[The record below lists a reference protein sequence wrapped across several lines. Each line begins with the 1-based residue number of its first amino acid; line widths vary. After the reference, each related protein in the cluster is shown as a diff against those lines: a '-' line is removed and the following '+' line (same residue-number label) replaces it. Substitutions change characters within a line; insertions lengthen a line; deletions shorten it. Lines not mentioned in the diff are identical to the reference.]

1 MDPDLLTACRTV
13 DPAVLGPRVRAA
25 RIRAGLTQAEA
36 AGSQMSTAYV
46 SRIEAGQRRPDPTLL
61 AALAE
66 RVGTSVEQLLTGV
79 TREQGPE
86 LRTLL
91 SWVELSLATGEPG
104 RAAEQLAGVDTELA
118 ALPGD
123 ALPDVRREAA
133 WLRARLREVAGDLD
147 GAILL
152 LEDLATTG
160 VTDLSWLEVM
170 TALSRCY
177 RESGDLAR
185 AVEVGERAADV
196 LADLDLG
203 GSDEAV
209 ALTVT
214 VAAAHM
220 ERGDAAHAAR
230 TCRRAVELAERL
242 DSPRARASAYWNASI
257 IESLRGRPARA
268 LPLAQRALRLLEE
281 GPGGRN
287 LARLRTQLGL
297 LQLRLDPPA
306 PQEALEQLR
315 AAEVALLGTD
325 ASVLDLASNRLG
337 QARAVLM
344 LGRTGESEQLVADVL
359 EQVGEEAPLLA
370 AEAHLQ
376 LGEVAMAR
384 GHVAAA
390 RTGFQQA
397 VMRLSAVGAD
407 RQAAQLW
414 FDLGAQLEQV
424 GQAALALD
432 AYRRAA
438 AATGLRLQRPSVEVE
453 GGAGVRVDA
462 EGGVDSEG

>member
-1 MDPDLLTACRTV
+1 MEPDLLAACRTV

-25 RIRAGLTQAEA
+25 RLRAGLTQAEA
-36 AGSQMSTAYV
+36 AGSEMSTAYV
-46 SRIEAGQRRPDPTLL
+46 SRIEAGQRRPDPALL
-61 AALAE
+61 AALAG
-66 RVGTSVEQLLTGV
+66 RLGTSVEQLLTGV
-79 TREQGPE
+79 TREQEPE

-91 SWVELSLATGEPG
+91 SWVELSLTTGEPE
-104 RAAEQLAGVDTELA
+104 RAAEQLVGVDEELA
-118 ALPGD
+118 ALPDD
-123 ALPDVRREAA
+123 ALVDLRREAT
-133 WLRARLREVAGDLD
+133 WLRARLREVSGDLD

-152 LEDLATTG
+152 LEDLVSSGA
-160 VTDLSWLEVM
+160 TDLRWLEVM

-196 LADLDLG
+196 LADLELG

-214 VAAAHM
+214 VAAAHV
-220 ERGDAAHAAR
+220 ERGDVAHAAR

-242 DSPRARASAYWNASI
+242 ESPRARAAAYWNASI
-257 IESLRGRPARA
+257 IESLRGRPAQA

-287 LARLRTQLGL
+287 LARLRSQLGL

-306 PQEALEQLR
+306 PQEAWEQLR
-315 AAEVALLGTD
+315 TAEEALLATD
-325 ASVLDLASNRLG
+325 AGVLDLAANRLG
-337 QARAVLM
+337 QARAALL
-344 LGRTGESEQLVADVL
+344 LGRASESQRLVEDVL

-376 LGEVAMAR
+376 LGEVALAR

-438 AATGLRLQRPSVEVE
+438 AATGLRMQRSPAVEV
-453 GGAGVRVDA
+453 GAGEERVGEA
-462 EGGVDSEG
+462 ER